1 MVNIQVLTDLIF
13 SLVKSSEE
21 HKVTRE
27 GIENIYSALDDFKV
41 TRDLE
46 KLKSVD
52 LESSG
57 VTLDDIVNISKY

>member
-13 SLVKSSEE
+13 SLVKGNKE

-27 GIENIYSALDDFKV
+27 GIENIYSALDEFKT

-52 LESSG
+52 LESTG
-57 VTLDDIVNISKY
+57 ITLGDIVNISKY